1 MSYLEIKDIVLSR
14 PSFRLEASLALEKG
28 RTGVILGP
36 SGCGKTSLLRT
47 IAGLETADSG
57 EIMLNGRRIR
67 GVAIEKRNIGFVF
80 QDLALFDHLNGKDN
94 IGFGMRLRNVPRQE
108 AASRVSLITE
118 KLQISNLLDR
128 KPHTMSGGEKQ
139 RLAFARVLAINPDLL
154 LLDEP
159 LSSLDAPLR
168 RELRGYLRTKLVE
181 ERLTALHVTHD
192 VDEAL
197 ELADFIFLMMNGRI
211 VARGTPED
219 LLSEPPDA
227 WSASFL
233 GQGALFS
240 ADSCVIGPSVCSGTT
255 AFGDFVLPSSACR
268 IQTQS
273 GKLPAYLFVP
283 RAAARIGADG
293 GISAKGDEIAL
304 RGVVE
309 RTIFEGTCRRIVF
322 RAENGRNGTHELDA
336 DPSLRVEKGQR
347 ISIRIGRESCRLL
360 PLHCLTGS
368 NP

>member
-1 MSYLEIKDIVLSR
+1 MSYLEIRDLVLSR
-14 PSFRLEASLALEKG
+14 PSFRLEASLSLGKG

-80 QDLALFDHLNGKDN
+80 QDLALFDHLDGKDN
-94 IGFGMRLRNVPRQE
+94 IGFGMRLRNIPRQE
-108 AASRVSLITE
+108 AASRISQITGR
-118 KLQISNLLDR
+118 LQIANLLDR
-128 KPHTMSGGEKQ
+128 KPYTMSGGERQ

-181 ERLTALHVTHD
+181 EQMTALHVTHD

-197 ELADFIFLMMNGRI
+197 ELADFLFLMMNGRI

-233 GQGALFS
+233 GQGALLK
-240 ADSCVIGPSVCSGTT
+240 ADSCVLGPTVCTGNT
-255 AFGDFVLPSSACR
+255 AFGDFALPSSSCR
-268 IQTQS
+268 IGAPS
-273 GKLPAYLFVP
+273 GKAQAYLFVP
-283 RAAARIGADG
+283 RISARIDADG
-293 GISAKGDEIAL
+293 AFPPRSDEVAL
-304 RGVVE
+304 RGIVE
-309 RTIFEGTCRRIVF
+309 RTVFEGTCRRIVF
-322 RAENGRNGTHELDA
+322 RAEGGNGGTHELEA
-336 DPSLRVEKGQR
+336 APSFRTGKGQR
-347 ISIRIGRESCRLL
+347 ISIRIDRRSCRLL
-360 PLHCLTGS
+360 PLHCATGS